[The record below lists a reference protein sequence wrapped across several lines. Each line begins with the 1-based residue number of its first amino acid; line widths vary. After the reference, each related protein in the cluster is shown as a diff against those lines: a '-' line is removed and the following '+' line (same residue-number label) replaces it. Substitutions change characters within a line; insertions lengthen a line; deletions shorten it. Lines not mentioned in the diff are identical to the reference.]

1 MPSSFQQ
8 LVCFLAHLS
17 GRTLQRNNEILN
29 HRIYKFL
36 CVFFLYRLGDFR
48 IDNSGTVFV
57 SKGLDRE
64 RHSAYTLEVR
74 AYNYRT
80 KVFNETSRPRQ
91 RNVDGRQRSFE
102 LYSIFVSFVTT

>member
-1 MPSSFQQ
+1 M
-8 LVCFLAHLS
+8 
-17 GRTLQRNNEILN
+17 
-29 HRIYKFL
+29 
-36 CVFFLYRLGDFR
+36 FFLKYRLGDFR

-57 SKGLDRE
+57 NKGLDRE

-80 KVFNETSRPRQ
+80 KAFNETSRPRQ
-91 RNVDGRQRSFE
+91 RNVDGRQRRFE

>member
-17 GRTLQRNNEILN
+17 VRTLQRNNEILN

-36 CVFFLYRLGDFR
+36 CFFFLYRLGDFR

-80 KVFNETSRPRQ
+80 KAFNETSRPRQ